1 MATFKR
7 TADILQALFVEGGSS
22 DEDEPLDD
30 AETDEDG
37 WPAIQALSKA
47 NSCLE
52 PHEIDSVLHQE
63 EVPEQK

>member
-37 WPAIQALSKA
+37 WPPIATSFIKSQFLFGTT
-47 NSCLE
+47 
-52 PHEIDSVLHQE
+52 
-63 EVPEQK
+63 